1 MQSGRRLCSVCG
13 TSVSAAEKTCPSC
26 GADLTIVGARKP
38 VPQPKRGGS
47 TTVLWLVVLVL
58 ALLGL
63 GAFAVWPMIGPR
75 PTPTPTIAVAVALPT
90 ASATIAPTAIPTLT
104 PVTPEPSPTPAVITH
119 TVKAGETLGGIA
131 RFYGA
136 SVTDVLTLNNLT
148 NANVVTVGQNLL
160 IPVPAFQSSGP
171 TATPSPLPSLPA
183 PLPGAPTD
191 GQVFAAAD
199 VITLQWGAVTVP
211 MEPDGYQ
218 VIVEDVT
225 CMCGRRLTFVVVE
238 TSFVVPIELAPSD
251 QRPHLFTWSVVAV
264 RAQPT
269 ADDDPPVYIPAG
281 PASANR
287 TFVWS
292 P

>member
-1 MQSGRRLCSVCG
+1 M
-13 TSVSAAEKTCPSC
+13 
-26 GADLTIVGARKP
+26 I
-38 VPQPKRGGS
+38 
-47 TTVLWLVVLVL
+47 LWVVVLLL
-58 ALLGL
+58 ALVGL
-63 GAFAVWPMIGPR
+63 GAFAVWPMIGPK
-75 PTPTPTIAVAVALPT
+75 PTPTATVAVAVVQPT
-90 ASATIAPTAIPTLT
+90 ATATFAPTAIPTLT
-104 PVTPEPSPTPAVITH
+104 PVTPEPTATPAVITH

-136 SVTDVLTLNNLT
+136 SIQDVLTLNNLS
-148 NANVVTVGQNLL
+148 NANMVTVGQNLL

-183 PLPGAPTD
+183 PLPNAPTD

-199 VITLQWGAVTVP
+199 EITLSWGAVTTP

-218 VIVEDVT
+218 VVVEDVT
-225 CMCGRRLTFVVVE
+225 CMCGRRLTFVVTE
-238 TSFVVPIELAPSD
+238 TSFVMPVDLAPSD
-251 QRPHLFTWSVVAV
+251 KRPHLFAWSVVAV

-269 ADDDPPVYIPAG
+269 ADDKPPIYIAAG
-281 PASANR
+281 PASVNR